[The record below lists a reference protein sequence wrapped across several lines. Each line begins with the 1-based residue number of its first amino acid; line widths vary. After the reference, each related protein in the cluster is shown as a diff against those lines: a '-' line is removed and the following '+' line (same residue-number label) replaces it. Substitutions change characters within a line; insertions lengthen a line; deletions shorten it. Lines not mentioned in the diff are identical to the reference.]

1 MDFLRR
7 LKIKLKTGIKMHLFD
22 LSNIFVVFTDDINNF
37 CYLLIIFISLF
48 IEVLS

>member
-22 LSNIFVVFTDDINNF
+22 LSNIFAVFTDDIK
-37 CYLLIIFISLF
+37 CYFLTF
-48 IEVLS
+48 VT